1 MTIYRYD
8 NLQAFDGSPI
18 EVEFDT
24 EGKEVSRALFVINEG
39 DIVKEYTNPV
49 SPLYVELDE
58 TDTGKLKYRN
68 IAKLILFDS
77 LGRKL
82 TLDGQLEFTTDK
94 EVYLES

>member
-1 MTIYRYD
+1 MYRYD

-39 DIVKEYTNPV
+39 EIVKEYQNPT

-58 TDTGKLKYRN
+58 TDTGKLKYLN
-68 IAKLILFDS
+68 IAKLILFDAQ
-77 LGRKL
+77 GRKL
-82 TLDGQLEFTTDK
+82 TLDGQLEFTTNK
-94 EVYLES
+94 EVYVESNI